1 MKIKISTFDT
11 THQRDLYSGNPNPLN
26 FVTGLQSE
34 QYWDDSKS
42 IEQLC
47 DEHGYTGEL
56 KEKIMDLY
64 VSMM

>member
-1 MKIKISTFDT
+1 M
-11 THQRDLYSGNPNPLN
+11 
-26 FVTGLQSE
+26 TGLQSE